1 MHIVMKGFN
10 RQFKLQSNKYALPQN
25 IHTIPQ
31 VHLGIPRGK
40 GVGGFFGLEWRRHG
54 GGGGGAVFS
63 STFPDGKELV
73 LLQPSV
79 QPAPSWLDSS
89 TGTGVA
95 EVMGTGIA
103 EVMGSNPIQA

>member
-1 MHIVMKGFN
+1 MRFHKI
-10 RQFKLQSNKYALPQN
+10 S
-25 IHTIPQ
+25 IPYHRCILEFQ
-31 VHLGIPRGK
+31 
-40 GVGGFFGLEWRRHG
+40 GGREWEG
-54 GGGGGAVFS
+54 SLDWNGEGMGGGGGAVFS

-73 LLQPSV
+73 SLHPSV